1 MKLKK
6 KQLILIFKIIVSVF
20 ALYAVYKNI
29 SMDELKMTLGE
40 SNHVFLFFALILYA
54 LSKFVSSF
62 RLNIYFRQ
70 LPVYI
75 TEKENLRLYLLG
87 MFYNLFLPGGIGG
100 DGYKIYLINKVF
112 DVKLK
117 KATSSVLLDRING
130 MTAIL
135 YILPVS
141 FLFVPV
147 PFTYKLLVPVV
158 ILVGYACYLL
168 FLKYVFPSF
177 VKSDPRCSLYSLL
190 VQGLQCVAIFSILAS
205 LGIKTDYA
213 EYTILFLISSL
224 VSVLPISIGG
234 IGIRELVFLTGSN
247 FFGLNSTVSVM
258 VSFLFYLINVIVS
271 AIGVYY
277 HFRGF
282 ELKSQLKEATIA
294 AANSKNNN

>member
-6 KQLILIFKIIVSVF
+6 KQIILVFKIIVSVF

-29 SMDELKMTLGE
+29 SIAELKMTLGE
-40 SNHVFLFFALILYA
+40 SNPVLLFFALILYA
-54 LSKFVSSF
+54 LSKFASSF
-62 RLNIYFRQ
+62 RLNVYFRQ
-70 LPVYI
+70 LPVMI

-100 DGYKIYLINKVF
+100 DGYKIYLIHKVF

-117 KATSSVLLDRING
+117 KATSAVLLDRING
-130 MTAIL
+130 MTAIF

-141 FLFVPV
+141 FLYVPI
-147 PFTYKLLVPVV
+147 PFTYKLLAPVV

-168 FLKYVFPSF
+168 FLKLVFPSF
-177 VKSDPRCSLYSLL
+177 IKSEPRCSLYSLL
-190 VQGLQCVAIFSILAS
+190 VQGLQCIAIFAILAS
-205 LGIKTDYA
+205 LGIATDYA

-224 VSVLPISIGG
+224 VSVLPVSIGG

-271 AIGVYY
+271 GIGVYY
-277 HFRGF
+277 HFKGF
-282 ELKSQLKEATIA
+282 ELKSQLKEATIV
-294 AANSKNNN
+294 SDVNN